1 MGTPVS
7 IGHRQGSVHG
17 TFRTVT
23 INILH
28 LCFMPEILDVLENT
42 LLILNSPDTI
52 LEP

>member
-7 IGHRQGSVHG
+7 TDHRQGGVRG

-23 INILH
+23 MNSLH

-42 LLILNSPDTI
+42 LLILNSPVTI
-52 LEP
+52 LGP